1 MILLFNQILK
11 QQKLIKIMKKS
22 VILLLINLWI
32 PTVCFSQNIYK
43 YPKVINDSLV
53 VITHNQL
60 KATNLIFV
68 EHAKLAILY
77 PIQERKIAVYKQLE
91 SEYKLNDSIKS
102 KQIIEHQNTINENIK
117 TINSLNSTISNKNK
131 KIKRIRNW
139 AIGSTIINIGLIT
152 LGILL

>member
-1 MILLFNQILK
+1 M
-11 QQKLIKIMKKS
+11 
-22 VILLLINLWI
+22 
-32 PTVCFSQNIYK
+32 CFSQNIYK

-68 EHAKLAILY
+68 EHAKLAMLY

>member
-1 MILLFNQILK
+1 
-11 QQKLIKIMKKS
+11 MKKS
-22 VILLLINLWI
+22 AMLLLINLWI

-68 EHAKLAILY
+68 EHAKLAMLY

-102 KQIIEHQNTINENIK
+102 KQIIAHQNTINENIK

>member
-1 MILLFNQILK
+1 
-11 QQKLIKIMKKS
+11 MKKS

-32 PTVCFSQNIYK
+32 PTVCFSQSIYK

-68 EHAKLAILY
+68 EHAKLAMLY

>member
-1 MILLFNQILK
+1 M
-11 QQKLIKIMKKS
+11 
-22 VILLLINLWI
+22 
-32 PTVCFSQNIYK
+32 CFSQNIYK

-68 EHAKLAILY
+68 EHAKLAMLY
-77 PIQERKIAVYKQLE
+77 PIQERKIAIYKQLE
-91 SEYKLNDSIKS
+91 LEYKLNDSIKS

>member
-68 EHAKLAILY
+68 EHAKLAMLY

>member
-1 MILLFNQILK
+1 M
-11 QQKLIKIMKKS
+11 
-22 VILLLINLWI
+22 
-32 PTVCFSQNIYK
+32 CFSQSIYK

-68 EHAKLAILY
+68 EHAKLAMLY

>member
-1 MILLFNQILK
+1 M
-11 QQKLIKIMKKS
+11 
-22 VILLLINLWI
+22 
-32 PTVCFSQNIYK
+32 CFSQNIYK

-60 KATNLIFV
+60 KVTNLIFV
-68 EHAKLAILY
+68 EHAKLAMLY

>member
-1 MILLFNQILK
+1 
-11 QQKLIKIMKKS
+11 MKKS
-22 VILLLINLWI
+22 AILLLINLWI

-68 EHAKLAILY
+68 EHAKLAMLY

>member
-1 MILLFNQILK
+1 M
-11 QQKLIKIMKKS
+11 
-22 VILLLINLWI
+22 

-68 EHAKLAILY
+68 EHAKLAMLY

>member
-1 MILLFNQILK
+1 
-11 QQKLIKIMKKS
+11 MKKS

-68 EHAKLAILY
+68 EHAKLAMLY

>member
-1 MILLFNQILK
+1 
-11 QQKLIKIMKKS
+11 MKKS
-22 VILLLINLWI
+22 AILLLINLWI

>member
-1 MILLFNQILK
+1 M
-11 QQKLIKIMKKS
+11 
-22 VILLLINLWI
+22 
-32 PTVCFSQNIYK
+32 
-43 YPKVINDSLV
+43 
-53 VITHNQL
+53 
-60 KATNLIFV
+60 
-68 EHAKLAILY
+68 LY

-131 KIKRIRNW
+131 KIKKIRNW

>member
-1 MILLFNQILK
+1 
-11 QQKLIKIMKKS
+11 MKKS
-22 VILLLINLWI
+22 AILLLINLWI

-68 EHAKLAILY
+68 EHAKLAMLY

-131 KIKRIRNW
+131 KIKRIRHW

>member
-1 MILLFNQILK
+1 M
-11 QQKLIKIMKKS
+11 
-22 VILLLINLWI
+22 
-32 PTVCFSQNIYK
+32 CFSQNIYK

-68 EHAKLAILY
+68 EHAKLAMLC

>member
-1 MILLFNQILK
+1 
-11 QQKLIKIMKKS
+11 MKKS

-68 EHAKLAILY
+68 EHAKLAMLY

-117 TINSLNSTISNKNK
+117 TINSLNSTIFNKNK

>member
-1 MILLFNQILK
+1 M
-11 QQKLIKIMKKS
+11 
-22 VILLLINLWI
+22 

-68 EHAKLAILY
+68 EHAKLAVLY

>member
-1 MILLFNQILK
+1 M
-11 QQKLIKIMKKS
+11 
-22 VILLLINLWI
+22 
-32 PTVCFSQNIYK
+32 CFSQNIYK

-68 EHAKLAILY
+68 EHAKLAMLY
-77 PIQERKIAVYKQLE
+77 PIQERKIAIYKQLE

>member
-1 MILLFNQILK
+1 M
-11 QQKLIKIMKKS
+11 
-22 VILLLINLWI
+22 
-32 PTVCFSQNIYK
+32 CFSQNIYK

-60 KATNLIFV
+60 KATNLIFI
-68 EHAKLAILY
+68 EHAKLAMLY

>member
-60 KATNLIFV
+60 KATNLIFI
-68 EHAKLAILY
+68 EHAKLAMLY

>member
-1 MILLFNQILK
+1 
-11 QQKLIKIMKKS
+11 MKKS

-60 KATNLIFV
+60 KATNLIFI
-68 EHAKLAILY
+68 EHAKLAMLY

>member
-1 MILLFNQILK
+1 M
-11 QQKLIKIMKKS
+11 
-22 VILLLINLWI
+22 
-32 PTVCFSQNIYK
+32 CFSQNIYK

-131 KIKRIRNW
+131 KIKKIRNW